1 MFQTKEHDKTEEKD
15 LNEMKINNLPEK
27 EFKVMI
33 VKMLRE
39 LWRRMMNAVRTLTKS
54 QEILKRKAKHS

>member
-15 LNEMKINNLPEK
+15 LNEMKITNLPEK

-33 VKMLRE
+33 VKMLKE
-39 LWRRMMNAVRTLTKS
+39 LWRRMMNAVRTVTEESGNIKKKS
-54 QEILKRKAKHS
+54 QT

>member
-15 LNEMKINNLPEK
+15 LNEMKITNLPEK

-33 VKMLRE
+33 VKMLTKLRV
-39 LWRRMMNAVRTLTKS
+39 RMDEQMRT
-54 QEILKRKAKHS
+54 